1 MIVSIDVVIVVVVVI
16 VVIIRVNVIVVNI
29 IILVN
34 ALLALRGSG
43 LIFSPPLTLRVLF
56 SSVSACARIFCPL
69 ALLSL
74 FETTRSLHVV

>member
-1 MIVSIDVVIVVVVVI
+1 MNVSIDVVIVVVVVI
-16 VVIIRVNVIVVNI
+16 VFIIRVNVT
-29 IILVN
+29 
-34 ALLALRGSG
+34 RGSG
-43 LIFSPPLTLRVLF
+43 LIFSPPLTLHVLF